1 MRTEEDGR
9 RNEGIDRKCVDE
21 RSDKTTQ
28 KCTQFIY
35 ALKSIFV
42 VVNRKNSLHLFLV
55 CVLFFR
61 ASPSDFAF
69 GVFWLTWRGID
80 EDAKHVQFLC
90 FDMTTKCWLRMSGSV
105 QSRENANNRWISD
118 SRRFFFF
125 FLFVFIFVA
134 FFFLDS
140 LSVDAEFAQIK
151 SSWIWWMPLKL
162 NFYFIALTIY
172 DRLNELEF
180 ESKRKKREKK
190 RQQMTPFV
198 SRIVVRRLWACLS
211 FVVVSCAF
219 FFRYFSQIEN
229 FQNIFS
235 SSAIPHVRNF
245 EPPSRK
251 KMQTIF
257 VSSKLFACRIFD
269 AFEVFSSDTSIC
281 AECEKLWQSG
291 NDAHAPTW
299 TKEATRS
306 KIIRQR
312 YVKKHS
318 NDAHNLCMFELG
330 DDFLNLN
337 NVAYFSFVCSSC
349 VSWFDLF
356 CFCRFPS
363 LVFISF
369 TRVTFDC

>member
-1 MRTEEDGR
+1 MNAVEIEFLFHRINDLWSIERTWIREQTKKT
-9 RNEGIDRKCVDE
+9 RK
-21 RSDKTTQ
+21 KTSTNDTICLAHCGSSSVSVP
-28 KCTQFIY
+28 KFCCCF
-35 ALKSIFV
+35 
-42 VVNRKNSLHLFLV
+42 V
-55 CVLFFR
+55 CV
-61 ASPSDFAF
+61 
-69 GVFWLTWRGID
+69 
-80 EDAKHVQFLC
+80 
-90 FDMTTKCWLRMSGSV
+90 
-105 QSRENANNRWISD
+105 
-118 SRRFFFF
+118 
-125 FLFVFIFVA
+125 
-134 FFFLDS
+134 
-140 LSVDAEFAQIK
+140 
-151 SSWIWWMPLKL
+151 
-162 NFYFIALTIY
+162 
-172 DRLNELEF
+172 
-180 ESKRKKREKK
+180 
-190 RQQMTPFV
+190 
-198 SRIVVRRLWACLS
+198 
-211 FVVVSCAF
+211 

-291 NDAHAPTW
+291 NDAHAPTT

-349 VSWFDLF
+349 VRWFDLF